1 MLVHELLYFGDPD
14 HRAVF
19 DQGRSYTYQEL
30 RNLVRLCRNALYAQG
45 VRQRTPVAIFSRK
58 SVHYIAAYLALASLG
73 AIAVPINSQL
83 SQRETGFI
91 LRDSEAK
98 ILLTDTPFDWASQEA
113 TCDLEG
119 SLRQL
124 PLEVYLENR
133 EPDAPALP
141 ASFTDQE
148 PFIIIYTSGTTGR
161 PKGALLSH
169 ANVTCNAWQFQQ
181 VLRITED
188 DRVLA
193 VLPLYH
199 CFCLITALLNPLLVG
214 ASIYLYDSVN
224 MKDLAHFIRDMGLT
238 VLYLV
243 PSLCSLLIRRGQPED
258 LDSVRYTVLGG
269 TAMPLSLL
277 RAFEAKYHQPIIEGY
292 GLSEASPVVSVNPP
306 ERVKRGTIGLPLP
319 RIQVKVAD
327 PSGREVPRGERGEL
341 LLKGPNVM
349 LGYWH
354 LPEATADALVDGWL
368 HTGDVVVED
377 QDGCLRIV
385 DRLKDMIISMGENI
399 YPREIEELVY
409 AYPGIDEAAVIGIPD
424 KLRGQAGCCFYTVRE
439 GETVDP
445 RALKKYLQQNLA
457 IYKVPRV
464 FRQLEAMP
472 HLATGKIAKK
482 ELR

>member
-1 MLVHELLYFGDPD
+1 MLVHHLLSFGEPD
-14 HRAVF
+14 RLAVF
-19 DQGRSYTYQEL
+19 DQGRSYTY
-30 RNLVRLCRNALYAQG
+30 RNLRALVRQCRNALYAQG
-45 VRQRTPVAIFSRK
+45 IRQQTRVAIFSRK
-58 SVHYIAAYLALASLG
+58 TVHYIVAYLALASLG

-124 PLEVYLENR
+124 PLDGYLET
-133 EPDAPALP
+133 PAPEAPSLP
-141 ASFTDQE
+141 PSFTDQE
-148 PFIIIYTSGTTGR
+148 PFIIIYTSGTTGN

-169 ANVTCNAWQFQQ
+169 DNVTCNAWQFQQ
-181 VLRITED
+181 VLRITEE

-319 RIQVKVAD
+319 GIQVKVVD
-327 PSGREVPRGERGEL
+327 PEGREMPQGSRGEL
-341 LLKGPNVM
+341 LVKGPNVM

-354 LPEATADALVDGWL
+354 LPKATAAALEGGWL
-368 HTGDVVVED
+368 HTGDVAVED
-377 QDGCLRIV
+377 ADGYLRIV

-424 KLRGQAGCCFYTVRE
+424 KLRGQAGCCCYTIKE

-445 RALKKYLQQNLA
+445 KALKKCLQQNLA